1 MIKQT
6 IKKTFIYRIYFKSKT
21 IFKIFYNRNFVKFK
35 DDEKYSSQSLS
46 KIFQSIYA
54 NKEWGDAKKLGYIQN
69 DNIFFSGT
77 GSYTSA
83 SSDYVNFIVNYII
96 DNKINKVV
104 DLGCGDFN
112 IGKQIVE
119 HLPDIKYIGV
129 DIFQDIIDYNNKY
142 FSNDNVSFMMV
153 NTIED
158 LVPIGDLLLVRE
170 VFQHLSNE
178 SISKIIALQFSSFK
192 EILIT
197 ECHPPKEY
205 LKSYNLDKPD
215 GPGYRGDHGSGV
227 FLDQYPF
234 CLSTLEV
241 FKTNH
246 EYFGEIKTFKI
257 NKSLL

>member
-1 MIKQT
+1 MIKK
-6 IKKTFIYRIYFKSKT
+6 IVKKTLIYRIYFKIK
-21 IFKIFYNRNFVKFK
+21 IILKIFFNRNFVKFK

-54 NKEWGDAKKLGYIQN
+54 NKEWGDAKKLGYLQN
-69 DNIFFSGT
+69 DNLFFSGT

-83 SSDYVNFIVNYII
+83 SREYIDFIINYII
-96 DNKINKVV
+96 EKKIKVVV

-119 HLPDIKYIGV
+119 HLPNIKYIGV
-129 DIFQDIIDYNNKY
+129 DIFHEIIDYNNKY
-142 FSNDNVSFMMV
+142 FSRDNVSFMMV
-153 NTIED
+153 NTIEN
-158 LVPIGDLLLVRE
+158 LIPCGDLLLVRE

-178 SISKIIALQFSSFK
+178 SISKIVSLQFSSFE

-197 ECHPPKEY
+197 ECHPPIEY

-227 FLDQYPF
+227 FLDKPPF
-234 CLSTLEV
+234 SLNITEV
-241 FKTNH
+241 FSTNH

-257 NKSLL
+257 NKNLP

>member
-142 FSNDNVSFMMV
+142 LSNDNVSCMMV

-178 SISKIIALQFSSFK
+178 SISKIIALQFSSF
-192 EILIT
+192 
-197 ECHPPKEY
+197 
-205 LKSYNLDKPD
+205 S
-215 GPGYRGDHGSGV
+215 
-227 FLDQYPF
+227 F
-234 CLSTLEV
+234 
-241 FKTNH
+241 
-246 EYFGEIKTFKI
+246 
-257 NKSLL
+257 